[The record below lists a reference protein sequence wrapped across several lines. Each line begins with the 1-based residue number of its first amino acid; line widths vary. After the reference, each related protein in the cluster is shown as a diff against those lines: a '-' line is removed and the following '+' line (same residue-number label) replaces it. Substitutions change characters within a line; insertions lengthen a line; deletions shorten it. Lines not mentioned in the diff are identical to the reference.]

1 VGQTLLASLAD
12 AATKLWGD
20 RHQILQHLKQKHEEK
35 S

>member
-1 VGQTLLASLAD
+1 MGLTLLASPAD
-12 AATKLWGD
+12 AATKLCRN